1 MNDMNFVS
9 GGISNNSPTLIAHIF
24 DSNGINTVG
33 NGIGHDIELILDA
46 DYANSIVLN
55 EYYESDL
62 DSYQSG
68 KIFYELTDLSAGEHQ
83 IELKVWDNYNN
94 SSKSDIN
101 FIVVDN
107 AEIKLNHVLNYP
119 NPFTTNTSFFFEHN
133 QNCNYLDVDIH
144 IYNVSGKTVKTINRR
159 IHNEGFRS
167 SGISW
172 DGLDD
177 FGEQLARGVYLYKLK
192 VTNEQGLSSSK
203 TETMFLL
210 K

>member
-1 MNDMNFVS
+1 M
-9 GGISNNSPTLIAHIF
+9 
-24 DSNGINTVG
+24 
-33 NGIGHDIELILDA
+33 
-46 DYANSIVLN
+46 
-55 EYYESDL
+55 
-62 DSYQSG
+62 
-68 KIFYELTDLSAGEHQ
+68 
-83 IELKVWDNYNN
+83 
-94 SSKSDIN
+94 
-101 FIVVDN
+101 
-107 AEIKLNHVLNYP
+107 LNYP

-167 SGISW
+167 RGISW

-177 FGEQLARGVYLYKLK
+177 FGEQLARGVYLYKLE